1 MLASCASNVNLLQL
15 GPCPEYN
22 KAEVIVKVSGLHLKK
37 SPKTKEYALKRAD
50 KLLKFHP
57 AIEKI
62 HIRLISE
69 KSHRGQENDFYCEIT
84 IATPRHTLEVRDI
97 ERNFEKAID
106 KAVERMKRTLTKH
119 KEKRLTRKHQEGV
132 KTKKELRTL

>member
-1 MLASCASNVNLLQL
+1 M
-15 GPCPEYN
+15 
-22 KAEVIVKVSGLHLKK
+22 IIKVSGLHLKK
-37 SPKTKEYALKRAD
+37 MPDTKDYALKRAD

-57 AIEKI
+57 QIEKI

-69 KSHRGQENDFYCEIT
+69 KSHRGQDNDFYCEIT
-84 IATPRHTLEVRDI
+84 VATPRHTLEIVDVERD
-97 ERNFEKAID
+97 FDKAID

-132 KTKKELRTL
+132 KTKNSARTPS

>member
-1 MLASCASNVNLLQL
+1 MSIFVARRSRLK
-15 GPCPEYN
+15 YN
-22 KAEVIVKVSGLHLKK
+22 KATMNIKVSGLHIKK
-37 SPKTKEYALKRAD
+37 SPKTKDYAHKKAR

-69 KSHRGQENDFYCEIT
+69 KSHRGQEDDFYCEIT
-84 IATPRHTLEVRDI
+84 IATPRHILEIRDV

-106 KAVERMKRTLTKH
+106 KAVERMGRTLTKH
-119 KEKRLTRKHQEGV
+119 KEKPLTRKHQEGI
-132 KTKKELRTL
+132 KTKKETGRA